1 LVWIDGKSKL
11 LIDAGG
17 GTFVRFGEAGGRL
30 VDLDIALISHF
41 HADHVSDLP
50 AFLWGAF
57 LSGRVDRK
65 LTFIGPTGNDNY
77 PDIHTFLRSF
87 VAEDKGL
94 FPQLSKF
101 PLEVISADAMGTEVS
116 TVFQDRDLEI
126 QALGVPHANLP
137 TLAFKIILGERSVVF
152 GSDQNGQNPVFRQF
166 IRNVDLLIM
175 HLSISETPGLA
186 AGEAIS
192 LLDLHAPPSLI
203 GQIAASGNANTLVLS
218 HLMGLDKNNSRSRYF
233 SLNNLQSNLE
243 HVRREYNGIVIQAED
258 LLCIPI

>member
-1 LVWIDGKSKL
+1 M
-11 LIDAGG
+11 
-17 GTFVRFGEAGGRL
+17 
-30 VDLDIALISHF
+30 ISHF

-57 LSGRVDRK
+57 LSGRVNRN
-65 LTFIGPTGNDNY
+65 LTVVGPTGNTDY
-77 PDIHTFLRSF
+77 PDIHTFLRSLI
-87 VAEDKGL
+87 AEDKGI
-94 FPQLSKF
+94 FPQLSGF
-101 PLEVISADAMGTEVS
+101 PMEIVGTDANGTEVS

-126 QALGVPHANLP
+126 QALEVPHANLT

-152 GSDQNGQNPVFRQF
+152 GSDQNGQHPVSRQF

-233 SLNNLQSNLE
+233 SLNDLQSNLE
-243 HVRREYNGIVIQAED
+243 HVRREYNGTVIQAED